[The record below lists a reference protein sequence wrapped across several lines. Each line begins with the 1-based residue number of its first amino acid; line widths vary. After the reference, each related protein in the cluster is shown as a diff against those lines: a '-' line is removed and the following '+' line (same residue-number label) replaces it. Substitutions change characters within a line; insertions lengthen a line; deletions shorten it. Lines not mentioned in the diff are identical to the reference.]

1 MDKELVVMRSDDDK
15 NLVALAFNMAKLK
28 GASYVDVRLIR
39 KQDEYIAMK
48 NGRVEAL
55 KRDDDSGI
63 GIRVIVNGSWG
74 FAATAKLNKND
85 IVNTAALAVKV
96 AKASSTLKA
105 KDILL
110 DMREKVVGNYQ
121 TKIIKD
127 PFEISLDQKIALL
140 LQADEI
146 MRKVTGVA
154 LAESELTF
162 SKKFQ
167 IFASSNDSYI
177 EQVIYQSGGFISATA
192 VKGNITGDR
201 SYPGMRGHYKTAGY
215 EFIESQ
221 KFLDHAER
229 VASEA
234 VALISAQDCPSI
246 KTTVITDGSMTA
258 IQIHETI
265 GHPTELD
272 RVLGTEVSL
281 AGKSHLTTDKLH
293 KFQMGAPHINIT
305 HDATIE
311 GGLGS
316 FGYDD
321 EGVPAQKTYLIK
333 DGIFNNYL
341 TSRETAP
348 VIGQKSNG
356 AMRADSWASI
366 PLIRMTNI
374 NLLPGTWK
382 IEDLIAD
389 TEDGI
394 YLESAG
400 SPSIDD
406 MRLNYH
412 ISSEVGW
419 LIKNGKKTEMVR
431 RPSYSGISYEIW
443 RNCDAIC
450 NENYW
455 DVWGVPNCGKGDP
468 TQTMTVGHGAS
479 PARFRNIKIG
489 K

>member
-1 MDKELVVMRSDDDK
+1 MDKELVQ
-15 NLVALAFNMAKLK
+15 VALNTAKLK

-39 KQDEYIAMK
+39 RQDEYIQLK

-63 GIRVIVNGSWG
+63 GVRVIVNGCWG
-74 FAATAKLNKND
+74 FAATAKLNKD
-85 IVNTAALAVKV
+85 DVAMTAALAVRV

-105 KDILL
+105 KDVLL
-110 DMREKVVGNYQ
+110 DSRERTIGKYE

-127 PFEISLDQKIALL
+127 PFLVPLDQKLGLL
-140 LQADEI
+140 LEADKI
-146 MRKVTGVA
+146 MRKVKGVA
-154 LAESELTF
+154 LAESEISF
-162 SKKFQ
+162 MKKFQ
-167 IFASSNDSYI
+167 IFASSEDSYI
-177 EQVIYQSGGFISATA
+177 EQWIYQSGGVIAATA
-192 VKGNITGDR
+192 VKGNVTGER

-221 KFLDHAER
+221 KFLDHAQR
-229 VASEA
+229 VAEEA
-234 VALISAQDCPSI
+234 VALTTAQDCPDI
-246 KTTVITDGSMTA
+246 TTSVITDGSMTA

-281 AGKSHLTTDKLH
+281 AGKSHLTIDKLY
-293 KFQMGAPHINIT
+293 KFQMGAPHVNIT
-305 HDATIE
+305 ADATIE

-316 FGYDD
+316 FGFDD
-321 EGVPAQKTYLIK
+321 EGTPAQKNYLIK
-333 DGIFNNYL
+333 DGMFNGYL

-348 VIGQKSNG
+348 VIGQQSSG

-366 PLIRMTNI
+366 PIIRMTNI
-374 NLLPGTWK
+374 NLLPGSWK
-382 IEDLIAD
+382 LEDLIAD
-389 TEDGI
+389 TDDGI

-412 ISSEVGW
+412 ISSEIGW

-450 NENYW
+450 NQDYW
-455 DVWGVPNCGKGDP
+455 EVWGVPNCGKGDP
-468 TQTMTVGHGAS
+468 MQTMTVGHGAA
-479 PARFRNIKIG
+479 PARFRNIKLG

>member
-1 MDKELVVMRSDDDK
+1 MDKELVQ
-15 NLVALAFNMAKLK
+15 VALNTAKLK

-39 KQDEYIAMK
+39 RQDENIQLK

-63 GIRVIVNGSWG
+63 GIRVIANGSWG
-74 FAATAKLNKND
+74 FAATAKLNKD
-85 IVNTAALAVKV
+85 DVASTAALAVRV

-105 KDILL
+105 KDVLL
-110 DMREKVVGNYQ
+110 DSREKVIGKYQ

-127 PFEISLDQKIALL
+127 PFLVSLDQKLALL

-146 MRKVTGVA
+146 MRKVKGVA
-154 LAESELTF
+154 LAESELF
-162 SKKFQ
+162 FMKKFQ
-167 IFASSNDSYI
+167 IFASSDDSYI
-177 EQVIYQSGGFISATA
+177 EQWIYQSGGVIVATA
-192 VKGNITGDR
+192 VKANITGDR

-221 KFLDHAER
+221 KLLDHAQR
-229 VASEA
+229 VGEEA
-234 VALISAQDCPSI
+234 VALTTAKDCPDITTSI
-246 KTTVITDGSMTA
+246 ICDGSMTA
-258 IQIHETI
+258 IQIHETV

-281 AGKSHLTTDKLH
+281 AGKSHLTIDKLK
-293 KFQMGAPHINIT
+293 KFQMGAPNVNIT
-305 HDATIE
+305 ADATIE

-321 EGVPAQKTYLIK
+321 EGTPSQKNYLIK
-333 DGIFNNYL
+333 DGMFNGYL

-348 VIGQKSNG
+348 VIGEKSSG
-356 AMRADSWASI
+356 AMRADSWAAI

-382 IEDLIAD
+382 LDDLIAD
-389 TEDGI
+389 TQDGI

-412 ISSEVGW
+412 ISSEIGW

-450 NENYW
+450 SEDYW
-455 DVWGVPNCGKGDP
+455 EVWGVPNCGKGDP
-468 TQTMTVGHGAS
+468 MQTMTVGHGAA
-479 PARFRNIKIG
+479 PARFRNIKLG

>member
-1 MDKELVVMRSDDDK
+1 MDKELVQ
-15 NLVALAFNMAKLK
+15 VALNTAKLK
-28 GASYVDVRLIR
+28 GATYVDVRLIR
-39 KQDEYIAMK
+39 KQDESIQMK
-48 NGRVEAL
+48 NGRVEAM

-63 GIRVIVNGSWG
+63 GIRVIANGCWG
-74 FAATAKLNKND
+74 FAATAKLNKED
-85 IVNTAALAVKV
+85 VAKTAALAVRV

-105 KDILL
+105 KDVLL
-110 DMREKVVGNYQ
+110 DSKSKVVGAYQ
-121 TKIIKD
+121 TKVEID
-127 PFEISLDQKIALL
+127 PFTVSLDQKLALL
-140 LQADEI
+140 LEADKI
-146 MRKVTGVA
+146 MRKVKGVA
-154 LAESELTF
+154 LVESELSF

-167 IFASSNDSYI
+167 IFAASDDSYI
-177 EQVIYQSGGFISATA
+177 EQWIYQSGGVIAATA
-192 VKGNITGDR
+192 VKGNVTGER

-229 VASEA
+229 VGEEA
-234 VALISAQDCPSI
+234 VALTTARDCPDI
-246 KTTVITDGSMTA
+246 TTAIITDGSMTA

-281 AGKSHLTTDKLH
+281 AGKSHLTIDKMK
-293 KFQMGAPHINIT
+293 KFQMGAPHVNIT
-305 HDATIE
+305 HDATIQ

-321 EGVPAQKTYLIK
+321 EGIPAQKTYLIK
-333 DGIFNNYL
+333 DGMFNDYL

-348 VIGQKSNG
+348 VINQQSNG
-356 AMRADSWASI
+356 AMRADSWAAI
-366 PLIRMTNI
+366 PIIRMTNI

-382 IEDLIAD
+382 LEDLIAD
-389 TEDGI
+389 TQDGI

-412 ISSEVGW
+412 ISSEIGW

-450 NENYW
+450 NEDYW
-455 DVWGVPNCGKGDP
+455 EVWGVPNCGKGDP
-468 TQTMTVGHGAS
+468 MQTMTVGHGAA
-479 PARFRNIKIG
+479 PARFRNIKLG

>member
-1 MDKELVVMRSDDDK
+1 MDKELVQ
-15 NLVALAFNMAKLK
+15 VALNTAKLK
-28 GASYVDVRLIR
+28 GATYADVRLIR
-39 KQDEYIAMK
+39 RQDENIQMK
-48 NGRVEAL
+48 NGRVEAV

-63 GIRVIVNGSWG
+63 GIRVIANGCWG
-74 FAATAKLNKND
+74 FAATAKLTNEDVAK
-85 IVNTAALAVKV
+85 TATLAVRV

-105 KDILL
+105 KDVLL
-110 DMREKVVGNYQ
+110 DSKLKVVGAYQ
-121 TKIIKD
+121 TKVKKD
-127 PFEISLDQKIALL
+127 PFAVSLDQKLALL
-140 LQADEI
+140 LEADKI
-146 MRKVTGVA
+146 MRKVKGVA
-154 LAESELTF
+154 LAESELNF

-167 IFASSNDSYI
+167 VFAASDDSYI
-177 EQVIYQSGGFISATA
+177 EQWIYQSGGVIAATA
-192 VKGNITGDR
+192 VKGNVTGER

-229 VASEA
+229 VAEEA
-234 VALISAQDCPSI
+234 VALITARDCPDI
-246 KTTVITDGSMTA
+246 KTSVITDGSMTA

-281 AGKSHLTTDKLH
+281 AGKSHLTINKLH
-293 KFQMGAPHINIT
+293 KFQMGAPHVNIT

-321 EGVPAQKTYLIK
+321 EGIPAQKTYLIK
-333 DGIFNNYL
+333 DGIFNDYL

-348 VIGQKSNG
+348 VINQQSNG
-356 AMRADSWASI
+356 AMRADSWAAI
-366 PLIRMTNI
+366 PIIRMTNI

-382 IEDLIAD
+382 LEDLIAD
-389 TEDGI
+389 TQDGI

-412 ISSEVGW
+412 ISSEIGW

-431 RPSYSGISYEIW
+431 RPSYSGISYDIW
-443 RNCDAIC
+443 RSCDAIC
-450 NENYW
+450 NEDYW
-455 DVWGVPNCGKGDP
+455 EVWGVPNCGKGDP
-468 TQTMTVGHGAS
+468 MQVMTVGHGAA
-479 PARFRNIKIG
+479 PARFRNIKLG

>member
-1 MDKELVVMRSDDDK
+1 MDKELVQ
-15 NLVALAFNMAKLK
+15 VALNTAKIK

-39 KQDEYIAMK
+39 KQDEYISLK

-63 GIRVIVNGSWG
+63 GIRVIANGCWG
-74 FAATAKLNKND
+74 FAATAKLNKTD
-85 IVNTAALAVKV
+85 VANTAALAVRV

-110 DMREKVVGNYQ
+110 DTRDKIVGKYQ
-121 TKIIKD
+121 TKIRKD
-127 PFEISLDQKIALL
+127 PFEVSLDQKIGLL
-140 LQADEI
+140 MKADEI
-146 MRKVTGVA
+146 MRKVKGVA

-167 IFASSNDSYI
+167 IFASSDDSFI
-177 EQVIYQSGGFISATA
+177 EQLIYQSGGFIVATV

-234 VALISAQDCPSI
+234 VALTTAQDCPDI
-246 KTTVITDGSMTA
+246 TTSVICDGSMTA
-258 IQIHETI
+258 IQIHETV

-281 AGKSHLTTDKLH
+281 AGKSHLTIDKMK

-305 HDATIE
+305 ADATIE

-321 EGVPAQKTYLIK
+321 EGTPAQKNYLIK
-333 DGIFNNYL
+333 DGIFNGYL

-348 VIGQKSNG
+348 VIGEKSSG

-366 PLIRMTNI
+366 PIIRMTNI

-382 IEDLIAD
+382 LDDLIAS

-412 ISSEVGW
+412 ISSEIGW

-450 NENYW
+450 NEDYW
-455 DVWGVPNCGKGDP
+455 EVWGVPNCGKGDP
-468 TQTMTVGHGAS
+468 MQTMTVGHGAA
-479 PARFRNIKIG
+479 PARFRNIKLG

>member
-1 MDKELVVMRSDDDK
+1 MDREFVEL
-15 NLVALAFNMAKLK
+15 ALNTAKLK
-28 GASYVDVRLIR
+28 GASFVDVRLIR
-39 KQDEYIAMK
+39 KQDEYIALK

-74 FAATAKLNKND
+74 FAATAKLNKAD
-85 IVNTAALAVKV
+85 VANTAALAVRV

-105 KDILL
+105 KDVWL
-110 DMREKVVGNYQ
+110 DKREKVIGNYK

-127 PFEISLDQKIALL
+127 PFEVSLDQKVGLL
-140 LQADEI
+140 LNAGEI
-146 MRKVTGVA
+146 MRKVSGVA

-167 IFASSNDSYI
+167 IFASSDDSYI
-177 EQVIYQSGGFISATA
+177 EQVIYQSGGVIFATA

-215 EFIESQ
+215 EFIESL

-234 VALISAQDCPSI
+234 VALITAKDCPDI
-246 KTTVITDGSMTA
+246 TTSVICDGSMTA
-258 IQIHETI
+258 IQIHETV

-281 AGKSHLTTDKLH
+281 AGKSHLTTDKLR
-293 KFQMGAPHINIT
+293 KFQMGAPHVNIT
-305 HDATIE
+305 ADATIE

-321 EGVPAQKTYLIK
+321 EGTPAQKSYLIK
-333 DGIFNNYL
+333 DGIFNGYL

-348 VIGQKSNG
+348 VIGEKSSG

-366 PLIRMTNI
+366 PIIRMTNI

-382 IEDLIAD
+382 LEDLIAN

-412 ISSEVGW
+412 IGAEIGW

-450 NENYW
+450 NQDYW
-455 DVWGVPNCGKGDP
+455 EVWGVPNCGKGDP
-468 TQTMTVGHGAS
+468 MQTMTVGHGAA
-479 PARFRNIKIG
+479 PARFRNIKLG

>member
-1 MDKELVVMRSDDDK
+1 MDKELVEI
-15 NLVALAFNMAKLK
+15 ALNTAKLK

-39 KQDEYIAMK
+39 RQDENIQMK
-48 NGRVEAL
+48 NGRVEAM

-63 GIRVIVNGSWG
+63 GIRVIANGCWG
-74 FAATAKLNKND
+74 FAATSKLNKD
-85 IVNTAALAVKV
+85 DVANTAALAVRV
-96 AKASSTLKA
+96 ARASSTLKA
-105 KDILL
+105 KDVLL
-110 DMREKVVGNYQ
+110 DSKAKVVGKYQ
-121 TKIIKD
+121 TKVIKD
-127 PFEISLDQKIALL
+127 PFLVPLDQKLGLL
-140 LQADEI
+140 LGADKI
-146 MRKVTGVA
+146 MRKVKGVA
-154 LAESELTF
+154 LAESELF
-162 SKKFQ
+162 FMKKFQ
-167 IFASSNDSYI
+167 IFASSDDSYI
-177 EQVIYQSGGFISATA
+177 EQWIYQSGGVIAATA

-229 VASEA
+229 VAEEA
-234 VALISAQDCPSI
+234 VALTTARDCPDV
-246 KTTVITDGSMTA
+246 KTSVITDGSMTA

-293 KFQMGAPHINIT
+293 KFQMGAPHVNIT
-305 HDATIE
+305 HDATIQ

-316 FGYDD
+316 FGFDD
-321 EGVPAQKTYLIK
+321 EGIPAQKTYLIK
-333 DGIFNNYL
+333 DGIFNDYL

-348 VIGQKSNG
+348 VIGQQSNG
-356 AMRADSWASI
+356 AMRADSWAAI
-366 PLIRMTNI
+366 PIIRMTNI

-382 IEDLIAD
+382 LDDLIAD

-394 YLESAG
+394 YVESAG

-412 ISSEVGW
+412 ISSEIGW
-419 LIKNGKKTEMVR
+419 LIKNGKKTEMIR

-450 NENYW
+450 NQDFWE
-455 DVWGVPNCGKGDP
+455 VWGVPNCGKGDP
-468 TQTMTVGHGAS
+468 MQTMTVGHGAA
-479 PARFRNIKIG
+479 PARFRNIKLG

>member
-1 MDKELVVMRSDDDK
+1 MDKELVQ
-15 NLVALAFNMAKLK
+15 VALNTAKIK

-39 KQDEYIAMK
+39 KQDEYISLK

-63 GIRVIVNGSWG
+63 GIRVIANGCWG

-85 IVNTAALAVKV
+85 VANTAALAVRV

-110 DMREKVVGNYQ
+110 DTRDKIVGKYQ
-121 TKIIKD
+121 TKIRKD
-127 PFEISLDQKIALL
+127 PFEVSLDQKIGLL
-140 LQADEI
+140 MKADEI
-146 MRKVTGVA
+146 MRKVKGVA

-167 IFASSNDSYI
+167 IFASSDDSFI
-177 EQVIYQSGGFISATA
+177 EQLIYQSGGFIVATV

-234 VALISAQDCPSI
+234 VALTTAQDCPDI
-246 KTTVITDGSMTA
+246 TTSVICDGSMTA
-258 IQIHETI
+258 IQIHETV

-281 AGKSHLTTDKLH
+281 AGKSHLTIDKMK

-305 HDATIE
+305 ADATIE

-321 EGVPAQKTYLIK
+321 EGTPAKKNYLIK
-333 DGIFNNYL
+333 DGIFNGYL

-348 VIGQKSNG
+348 VIGEKSSG

-366 PLIRMTNI
+366 PIIRMTNI

-382 IEDLIAD
+382 LDDLIAS

-412 ISSEVGW
+412 ISSEIGW

-450 NENYW
+450 NEDYW
-455 DVWGVPNCGKGDP
+455 EVWGVPNCGKGDP
-468 TQTMTVGHGAS
+468 MQTMTVGHGAA
-479 PARFRNIKIG
+479 PARFRNIKLG

>member
-1 MDKELVVMRSDDDK
+1 MDKELVE
-15 NLVALAFNMAKLK
+15 LALNTAKLK

-39 KQDEYIAMK
+39 KQSENITIK

-55 KRDDDSGI
+55 TRDDDSGI
-63 GIRVIVNGSWG
+63 GIRVICNGSWG
-74 FAATAKLNKND
+74 FSATAKLTKND
-85 IVNTAALAVKV
+85 IINTAALAVRV

-105 KDILL
+105 KDVVL
-110 DMREKVVGNYQ
+110 DAKQKVIGNYK
-121 TKIIKD
+121 TKVKKD
-127 PFEISLDQKIALL
+127 PFNIPLDEKIGLL
-140 LQADEI
+140 MKADEI
-146 MRKVTGVA
+146 MRKVKGVA

-162 SKKFQ
+162 NKKFQ
-167 IFASSNDSYI
+167 IFAASDDSYI
-177 EQVIYQSGGFISATA
+177 EQIIYQSGGYISATA
-192 VKGNITGDR
+192 VQGNITGDR
-201 SYPGMRGHYKTAGY
+201 SYPGMHGHYKTAGY

-229 VASEA
+229 VATEA
-234 VALISAQDCPSI
+234 VALISAKDCPSI
-246 KTTVITDGSMTA
+246 TTSVITDGSMTA

-281 AGKSHLTTDKLH
+281 AGKSHLTIDKLH
-293 KFQMGAPHINIT
+293 RFQMGAPHVNIT

-321 EGVPAQKTYLIK
+321 EGTPAQKTYLIK
-333 DGIFNNYL
+333 DGIFNDYL

-348 VIGQKSNG
+348 VISQASNG
-356 AMRADSWASI
+356 AMRADSWSSI

-382 IEDLIAD
+382 LDDLIAD
-389 TEDGI
+389 TDDGI
-394 YLESAG
+394 YVESAG

-412 ISSEVGW
+412 ISSEIGW
-419 LIKNGKKTEMVR
+419 LIKNGKKTEMIR

-450 NENYW
+450 SEDYW
-455 DVWGVPNCGKGDP
+455 EVWGVPNCGKGDP
-468 TQTMTVGHGAS
+468 MQTMTVGHGAS
-479 PARFRNIKIG
+479 PARFRNIKLG

>member
-1 MDKELVVMRSDDDK
+1 MDKELVQ
-15 NLVALAFNMAKLK
+15 VALNTAKIK

-39 KQDEYIAMK
+39 KQDEYISLK

-63 GIRVIVNGSWG
+63 GIRVIANGCWG

-85 IVNTAALAVKV
+85 VANTAALAVRV

-110 DMREKVVGNYQ
+110 DTRDKVVGKYQ
-121 TKIIKD
+121 TKIRKD
-127 PFEISLDQKIALL
+127 PFEVSLDQKIGLL
-140 LQADEI
+140 MKADEI
-146 MRKVTGVA
+146 MRKVKGVA

-167 IFASSNDSYI
+167 IFAASDDSFI
-177 EQVIYQSGGFISATA
+177 EQLIYQSGGFIVATV
-192 VKGNITGDR
+192 VKGNVTGDR

-234 VALISAQDCPSI
+234 VALTTAQDCPDI
-246 KTTVITDGSMTA
+246 TTSVICDGSMTA
-258 IQIHETI
+258 IQIHETV

-281 AGKSHLTTDKLH
+281 AGKSHLTIDKMK

-305 HDATIE
+305 ADATIE

-321 EGVPAQKTYLIK
+321 EGTPAQKNYLIK
-333 DGIFNNYL
+333 DGIFNGYL

-348 VIGQKSNG
+348 VIGEKSSG

-366 PLIRMTNI
+366 PIIRMTNI

-382 IEDLIAD
+382 LDDLIAN

-412 ISSEVGW
+412 ISSEIGW

-450 NENYW
+450 NEDYW
-455 DVWGVPNCGKGDP
+455 EVWGVPNCGKGDP
-468 TQTMTVGHGAS
+468 MQTMTVGHGAA
-479 PARFRNIKIG
+479 PARFRNIKLG

>member
-1 MDKELVVMRSDDDK
+1 MDKELV
-15 NLVALAFNMAKLK
+15 ALALNTAKIK

-39 KQDEYIAMK
+39 KQNESITMK

-55 KRDDDSGI
+55 TRDDDAGI
-63 GIRVIVNGSWG
+63 GIRVICNGCWG
-74 FAATAKLNKND
+74 FAATAKLTKND
-85 IVNTAALAVKV
+85 VANTAALAVRV

-105 KDILL
+105 KDVLL
-110 DMREKVVGNYQ
+110 DSREKVVGTYK

-127 PFEISLDQKIALL
+127 PFMISLDEKLGLL
-140 LQADEI
+140 LKADEI
-146 MRKVTGVA
+146 MRKVKGIT

-162 SKKFQ
+162 NKKFQ
-167 IFASSNDSYI
+167 IFASSDDSYI
-177 EQVIYQSGGFISATA
+177 EQIIYQSGGFISATA
-192 VKGNITGDR
+192 VKNNITGER
-201 SYPGMRGHYKTAGY
+201 SYPGMHGHYKTAGY

-221 KFLDHAER
+221 KLLDNAER
-229 VASEA
+229 VAEEA
-234 VALISAQDCPSI
+234 VALTTAKDCPDI
-246 KTTVITDGSMTA
+246 TTTVITDGSMTA

-293 KFQMGAPHINIT
+293 KFQMGASHINIT

-321 EGVPAQKTYLIK
+321 EGIPAQKTYLIK
-333 DGIFNNYL
+333 DGIFNDYL

-366 PLIRMTNI
+366 PIIRMTNI

-382 IEDLIAD
+382 LEDLIAS

-394 YLESAG
+394 YVESAG

-412 ISSEVGW
+412 ISSEIGW

-443 RNCDAIC
+443 RSCDAIC
-450 NENYW
+450 NKDYW

-468 TQTMTVGHGAS
+468 MQTMTVGHGAS
-479 PARFRNIKIG
+479 PARFRNIKLG

>member
-1 MDKELVVMRSDDDK
+1 MDKEFVEL
-15 NLVALAFNMAKLK
+15 ALNTAKIK

-39 KQDEYIAMK
+39 KQEEYITIK
-48 NGRVEAL
+48 NGRIQAL
-55 KRDDDSGI
+55 KRDEDSGI
-63 GIRVIVNGSWG
+63 GIRVITNGAWG
-74 FAATAKLNKND
+74 FAATAKLTKAD
-85 IVNTAALAVKV
+85 VSKTATLAVKV

-105 KDILL
+105 KDVALEP
-110 DMREKVVGNYQ
+110 REKIVGTYR
-121 TKIIKD
+121 TKILKD
-127 PFEISLDQKIALL
+127 PFQISLDKKIELL
-140 LQADEI
+140 MGVDKI
-146 MRKVTGVA
+146 MRKVKGVA
-154 LAESELTF
+154 IAETDLSF
-162 SKKFQ
+162 NKKFQ
-167 IFASSNDSYI
+167 IFASSDGSYI
-177 EQVIYQSGGFISATA
+177 EQTIYQSGGSIAATA
-192 VKGNITGDR
+192 IKGNVTGER
-201 SYPGMRGHYKTAGY
+201 SYPGMRGHYKCAGY

-221 KFLDHAER
+221 KFLDNAER
-229 VASEA
+229 VAFES
-234 VALISAQDCPSI
+234 VALISAKECPNI
-246 KTTVITDGSMTA
+246 VTTVITDGSMTA

-293 KFQMGAPHINIT
+293 KFQMGAPHVNIT
-305 HDATIE
+305 ADATIE

-321 EGVPAQKTYLIK
+321 EGTPAQKTYLIK
-333 DGIFNNYL
+333 DGIFNGYL

-348 VIGQKSNG
+348 VIGEKSSG

-366 PLIRMTNI
+366 PIIRMTNI

-382 IEDLIAD
+382 LEDLIAD
-389 TEDGI
+389 TQDGI

-412 ISSEVGW
+412 ISSEIGW
-419 LIKNGKKTEMVR
+419 LIKNGKKTEMIR

-450 NENYW
+450 NQDYW
-455 DVWGVPNCGKGDP
+455 EVWGVPNCGKGDP
-468 TQTMTVGHGAS
+468 MQTMTVGHGAA
-479 PARFRNIKIG
+479 PARFRNIKLG
-489 K
+489 Q

>member
-1 MDKELVVMRSDDDK
+1 MKHSSVAIKDKELVAI
-15 NLVALAFNMAKLK
+15 ALNSAKMK

-39 KQDEYIAMK
+39 KQEEYIFVK
-48 NGRVEAL
+48 NGRCEVL
-55 KRDDDSGI
+55 KRDEDAGI
-63 GIRVIVNGSWG
+63 GVRVIAHGCWG
-74 FAATAKLNKND
+74 FAATAKLNKD
-85 IVNTAALAVKV
+85 EIAKTAGLAVRV
-96 AKASSTLKA
+96 AKASSTLKS
-105 KDILL
+105 KDVLL
-110 DMREKVVGNYQ
+110 DAKEKTVGSYK
-121 TKIIKD
+121 TKIVKD
-127 PFEISLDQKIALL
+127 PFMISLEDKLSLL
-140 LQADEI
+140 STVYEI
-146 MRKVTGVA
+146 MRKVKGISLV
-154 LAESELTF
+154 ESELSF
-162 SKKFQ
+162 NKKFQ
-167 IFASSNDSYI
+167 IFAASDDSYI
-177 EQVIYQSGGFISATA
+177 EQWIYQSGGFIAATA
-192 VKGNITGDR
+192 VKGSITGER
-201 SYPGMRGHYKTAGY
+201 SYPGMHGHYKTAGY

-221 KFLDHAER
+221 KFLENAQR
-229 VASEA
+229 VAEEA
-234 VALISAQDCPSI
+234 VALTTARECPEMT
-246 KTTVITDGSMTA
+246 TTVICDGSMTA

-281 AGKSHLTTDKLH
+281 AGKSHLTIDKLY
-293 KFQMGAPHINIT
+293 KFQMGSPIVNIT
-305 HDATIE
+305 ADATIE

-316 FGYDD
+316 FGFDD

-333 DGIFNNYL
+333 DGIFNGYL

-348 VIGQKSNG
+348 VINQSSNG

-374 NLLPGTWK
+374 NLLPGTWTL
-382 IEDLIAD
+382 EDLIAD

-412 ISSEVGW
+412 ISSEIGW
-419 LIKNGKKTEMVR
+419 LIKNGKKTEMIR

-455 DVWGVPNCGKGDP
+455 EVWGVPNCGKGDP
-468 TQTMTVGHGAS
+468 MQTMTVGHGAA
-479 PARFRNIKIG
+479 PTRFRNIKLG

>member
-1 MDKELVVMRSDDDK
+1 MDKELVQ
-15 NLVALAFNMAKLK
+15 VALNTAKIK

-39 KQDEYIAMK
+39 KQDEYISLK

-63 GIRVIVNGSWG
+63 GIRVIANGCWG

-85 IVNTAALAVKV
+85 VANTAALAVRV

-110 DMREKVVGNYQ
+110 DTRDKIVGKYQ
-121 TKIIKD
+121 TKIRKD
-127 PFEISLDQKIALL
+127 PFEVSLDQKIGLL
-140 LQADEI
+140 MKADEI
-146 MRKVTGVA
+146 MRKVKGVA

-167 IFASSNDSYI
+167 IFASSDDSFI
-177 EQVIYQSGGFISATA
+177 EQLIYQSGGFIVATV

-234 VALISAQDCPSI
+234 VALTTAQDCPDI
-246 KTTVITDGSMTA
+246 TTSVICDGSMTA
-258 IQIHETI
+258 IQIHETV

-281 AGKSHLTTDKLH
+281 AGKSHLTIDKMK

-305 HDATIE
+305 ADATIE

-321 EGVPAQKTYLIK
+321 EGTPAQKNYLIK
-333 DGIFNNYL
+333 DGIFNGYL

-348 VIGQKSNG
+348 VIGEKSSG

-366 PLIRMTNI
+366 PIIRMTNI

-382 IEDLIAD
+382 LDDLIAS

-412 ISSEVGW
+412 ISSEIGW

-450 NENYW
+450 NEDYW
-455 DVWGVPNCGKGDP
+455 EVWGVPNCGKGDP
-468 TQTMTVGHGAS
+468 MQTMTVGHGAA
-479 PARFRNIKIG
+479 PARFRNIKLG

>member
-1 MDKELVVMRSDDDK
+1 MDKELVE
-15 NLVALAFNMAKLK
+15 LALNIAKLK

-39 KQDEYIAMK
+39 KQSENISIK
-48 NGRVEAL
+48 NGRAQAL
-55 KRDDDSGI
+55 TRDDDSGI
-63 GIRVIVNGSWG
+63 GIRVICNGSWG
-74 FAATAKLNKND
+74 FAATAKLTKND
-85 IVNTAALAVKV
+85 ILNTAALAVRV
-96 AKASSTLKA
+96 AKASSTLKV
-105 KDILL
+105 KDIEL
-110 DMREKVVGNYQ
+110 DIKQKVVGNYK
-121 TKIIKD
+121 TKVLKD
-127 PFEISLDQKIALL
+127 PFNIPLDEKIGLL
-140 LQADEI
+140 MKADEI
-146 MRKVTGVA
+146 MRKVKGIT

-162 SKKFQ
+162 NKKFQ
-167 IFASSNDSYI
+167 IFAASDDSYI
-177 EQVIYQSGGFISATA
+177 EQVIYQSGGYISATA
-192 VKGNITGDR
+192 VQGSITGDR
-201 SYPGMRGHYKTAGY
+201 SYPGMHGHYKTAGY

-234 VALISAQDCPSI
+234 VALISAKDCPSI
-246 KTTVITDGSMTA
+246 TTTVITDGSMTA

-293 KFQMGAPHINIT
+293 RFQMGAPHVNIT

-321 EGVPAQKTYLIK
+321 EGIPAQKTYLIK
-333 DGIFNNYL
+333 DGIFNDYL

-348 VIGQKSNG
+348 VIGQNSNG

-366 PLIRMTNI
+366 PIIRMTNI
-374 NLLPGTWK
+374 NLLPGTW
-382 IEDLIAD
+382 ELDDLIAD
-389 TEDGI
+389 TDEGI

-412 ISSEVGW
+412 IVAEIGW
-419 LIKNGKKTEMVR
+419 LIKNGKKTEMIR

-450 NENYW
+450 NQNYW

-468 TQTMTVGHGAS
+468 MQIMTVGHGAS
-479 PARFRNIKIG
+479 PARFRNIKLG

>member
-1 MDKELVVMRSDDDK
+1 MQSAQVTGIDKD
-15 NLVALAFNMAKLK
+15 LVAVALNSAKMK

-39 KQDEYIAMK
+39 KQEEEMMIK
-48 NGRVEAL
+48 NGRVEVL
-55 KRDDDSGI
+55 KKDEDAGV
-63 GIRVIVNGSWG
+63 GIRVIAQGCWG
-74 FAATAKLNKND
+74 FAATAKLNKED
-85 IVNTAALAVKV
+85 VAKTASLAVRV

-105 KDILL
+105 KDVFL
-110 DMREKVVGNYQ
+110 DSKGKIIGEYK
-121 TKIIKD
+121 TTIIKD
-127 PFEISLDQKIALL
+127 PFTVSLEDKMSLL
-140 LQADEI
+140 LQVDEI
-146 MRKVTGVA
+146 MRKVKGVS
-154 LAESELTF
+154 LVESYLSF
-162 SKKFQ
+162 NKKFQ
-167 IFASSNDSYI
+167 IFAASDDSYI
-177 EQVIYQSGGFISATA
+177 EQWIYQSGGFIAATA
-192 VKGNITGDR
+192 VKGNITGER
-201 SYPGMRGHYKTAGY
+201 SYPGMHGHYKTAGY

-221 KFLDHAER
+221 KFLENAQR
-229 VASEA
+229 VAEES
-234 VALISAQDCPSI
+234 VALTTARECPDVT
-246 KTTVITDGSMTA
+246 TTVICDGSMTA

-281 AGKSHLTTDKLH
+281 AGKSHLTIDKLY
-293 KFQMGAPHINIT
+293 KFQMGSPIVNIT
-305 HDATIE
+305 ADATIE

-316 FGYDD
+316 FGFDD

-333 DGIFNNYL
+333 DGIFNGYL

-348 VIGQKSNG
+348 VINQSSNG

-374 NLLPGTWK
+374 NLLPGTWTL
-382 IEDLIAD
+382 EDLIAD

-412 ISSEVGW
+412 ISSEIGW

-455 DVWGVPNCGKGDP
+455 EVWGVPNCGKGDP
-468 TQTMTVGHGAS
+468 MQTMTVGHGAS
-479 PARFRNIKIG
+479 PARFRNIRIG